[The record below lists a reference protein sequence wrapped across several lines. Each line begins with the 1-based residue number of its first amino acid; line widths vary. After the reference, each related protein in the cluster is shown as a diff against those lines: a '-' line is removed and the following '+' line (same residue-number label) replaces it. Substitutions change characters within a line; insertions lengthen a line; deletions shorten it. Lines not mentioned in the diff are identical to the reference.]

1 MRKSLIKWFL
11 ISTLTLALLLFGA
24 WFILFR
30 LNTFFLTVE
39 PNSPE
44 TTILEYGDSFTAPG
58 AQVLLRGTLF
68 LTQGITPEQAQLTVT
83 STLQEDTVGTYT
95 LTYTATFL
103 NLTAEAT
110 RTITVQDTQA
120 PSITLTEDSLPM
132 TYPYQEA
139 GFTAW
144 DNYDGDLTDH
154 VQRTE
159 EPGRITYTVTDSSGN
174 STTVYREVPVYDPTL
189 PIIYLE
195 GDSLYT
201 LTVGTQYS
209 EPGYRAVD
217 NGEEDITAMVT
228 TEGDVNWLS
237 PGTYPIRY
245 TVTDTDGNSTSMTR
259 TVEVTAN
266 PRPEILWPD
275 EKTVY
280 LTFDDGPGPYTLD
293 LLNLLDSYNVKATFF
308 VTDSEDAS
316 LMSEIVRRGH
326 SIGIHTVTHDYAS
339 IYASPEAF
347 FQDLYTMQ
355 QLIYQHTGV
364 ITTLMRFPG
373 GSSNTVSRRACE
385 GIMTLLTEAV
395 QDAGFQYFDW
405 NVDSNDAGGAQSS
418 REVENNVI
426 EGLQKEPV
434 SMVLQHDIHH
444 YSVAAVEDILQWAL
458 ENGYTFLPLRESS
471 PGFHHE
477 VGN

>member
-1 MRKSLIKWFL
+1 MRKSLIKWLL
-11 ISTLTLALLLFGA
+11 ISILTLALLLFGA
-24 WFILFR
+24 WFVLFR

-39 PNSPE
+39 PNAPE
-44 TTILEYGDSFTAPG
+44 TTILEYGDSFTGPG
-58 AQVLLRGTLF
+58 AQILLRGTLF

-83 STLQEDTVGTYT
+83 STLREDTLGTYT

-103 NLTAEAT
+103 NFTAAAT
-110 RTITVQDTQA
+110 RTITIQDTKA
-120 PSITLTEDSLPM
+120 PAIMLTEDSIPM

-154 VQRTE
+154 VQRNE

-174 STTVYREVPVYDPTL
+174 SATVYREVPVYDPTL

-195 GDSLYT
+195 GNSHYT

-209 EPGYRAVD
+209 ELGYRAVD
-217 NGEEDITAMVT
+217 NGEEDITAMVI

-237 PGTYPIRY
+237 PGTYPIHY
-245 TVTDTDGNSTSMTR
+245 TVTDTDGNSTTVLR
-259 TVEVTAN
+259 TVEVTAK

-308 VTDSEDAS
+308 VTDTEDAP

-385 GIMTLLTEAV
+385 GIMTLLTKAV